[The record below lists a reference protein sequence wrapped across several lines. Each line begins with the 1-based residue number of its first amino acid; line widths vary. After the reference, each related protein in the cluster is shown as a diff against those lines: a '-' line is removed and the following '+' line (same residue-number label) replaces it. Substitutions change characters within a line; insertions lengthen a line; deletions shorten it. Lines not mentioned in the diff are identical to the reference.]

1 MLAKLLAVSCHDY
14 KVTAVLTFLTFA
26 IAQSEIS
33 KFDSVRMKLK
43 FCGQLAPKGKAIIKM
58 LTFACLGNV
67 TQLEMILF
75 AMTSGVGIFC
85 GAKLPTGLLTNFTN
99 TNVNT
104 AKDHS

>member
-1 MLAKLLAVSCHDY
+1 
-14 KVTAVLTFLTFA
+14 
-26 IAQSEIS
+26 
-33 KFDSVRMKLK
+33 MKLK
-43 FCGQLAPKGKAIIKM
+43 FCGQLAPKGKATVKM
-58 LTFACLGNV
+58 ILLTFASLGDV

-99 TNVNT
+99 TNGNT